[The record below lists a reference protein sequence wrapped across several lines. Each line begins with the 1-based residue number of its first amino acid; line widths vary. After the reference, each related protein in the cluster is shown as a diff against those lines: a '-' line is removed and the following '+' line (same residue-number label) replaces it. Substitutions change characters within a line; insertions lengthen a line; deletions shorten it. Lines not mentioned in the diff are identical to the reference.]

1 MDSTIETP
9 PTTNGHRPEDASSTT
24 KPLQVIVVGAGI
36 ASLVASIALRQQG
49 HHVAIYEKSRFANET
64 GAAIHC
70 TPNATSALRH
80 LGIDPRDGGA
90 VPLIKSLW
98 LNARNEEMSPPTAHA
113 ADAHRWESPWLQA
126 HRAQLHNQLKSKA
139 TSKTDGG
146 VPCQLHTSSPVVS
159 VDPQEATVTLGTG
172 EKRSGDL
179 IVGGEGVHAETRRFL
194 GPNMPTAV
202 KGDRHAFRFI
212 YPKTL
217 AMADPVTRPLV
228 EAEGTMVSW
237 YGADRKIV
245 LYPTSHNTLLN
256 FVCIHPAAES
266 EDSDDY
272 NETASKARLLQV
284 FADFHPAVLG
294 LLDKVAPDQ
303 VSLYPL
309 YDMAQLPTFVI
320 GRMALIGDAAHP
332 FTPHLAQGGA
342 MAIEDGLSLGTMLP
356 RGTLPEEVESRL
368 QLYNQARY
376 ERAST
381 IQEYS
386 RIAGGDSTR
395 AKAAPGPALKGKS
408 AASSPPRL
416 EVLDYIEYGL
426 SHDEYHASRKILR
439 DHLNRLP
446 TSQQRWRSPLGFGLL
461 QGPRQDPAGHS
472 HAISLKT
479 STSRAASIRFAT
491 SATALRALFPSERYS
506 FASRDTVQYAT
517 LTLQTLD
524 RLAWLGG
531 HGYDL
536 VGFYVHGV
544 CYRRDDG
551 TVVRGRYCPIMV
563 ENLADPIITGREE
576 LGVPKVFSDID
587 VVCSDGTLRATV
599 SWRGARWLELAWS
612 QLSDSSD
619 ETAVPAEED
628 LLVHKYIP
636 STARTGTA
644 DADYPVLIRTA
655 QEDAR
660 VLRRRR
666 CQVADAHFRFSN
678 PGVGALPTLSNIAE
692 AMAEIPN
699 HGIVAAGVVETEGV
713 SDFSD
718 VTALQ

>member
-1 MDSTIETP
+1 MNSTTETP
-9 PTTNGHRPEDASSTT
+9 PTTNGYRPEDESSAT
-24 KPLQVIVVGAGI
+24 KSLQVIVVGAGI
-36 ASLVASIALRQQG
+36 ASLVASIALHQQG
-49 HHVAIYEKSRFANET
+49 HHVEIYEKSRFANET

-172 EKRSGDL
+172 ETRSGDL
-179 IVGGEGVHAETRRFL
+179 IVGGDGVHAVTRRFL
-194 GPNMPTAV
+194 GPDMPTAI

-212 YPKTL
+212 YPKDL
-217 AMADPVTRPLV
+217 AMADPVTRPLI

-284 FADFHPAVLG
+284 FADFHPVVLT
-294 LLDKVAPDQ
+294 LLNKVAPDQ

-309 YDMAQLPTFVI
+309 YDMAQLPTFVTS
-320 GRMALIGDAAHP
+320 RMALIGDAAHP

-395 AKAAPGPALKGKS
+395 AKTAPGPALK
-408 AASSPPRL
+408 
-416 EVLDYIEYGL
+416 VLDFIEHGL

-461 QGPRQDPAGHS
+461 QGPRQDAAGRS
-472 HAISLKT
+472 HAASLKT
-479 STSRAASIRFAT
+479 STSRTASVRFAT
-491 SATALRALFPSERYS
+491 SATVLRGLFPSERYS
-506 FASRDTVQYAT
+506 FASRDTVQCAT

-544 CYRRDDG
+544 CYRQADG
-551 TVVRGRYCPIMV
+551 TVVQGRYCPLMI

-587 VVCSDGTLRATV
+587 VVCSDGGVRATL
-599 SWRGARWLELAWS
+599 SWWGARWLELAWS

-619 ETAVPAEED
+619 DTGIPAEEN

-636 STARTGTA
+636 STAKTGTA
-644 DADYPVLIRTA
+644 DADYAVLIRTA

-666 CQVADAHFRFSN
+666 CQAADAQFRFSN

-699 HGIVAAGVVETEGV
+699 YGIVAAGVVETEGV

-718 VTALQ
+718 VTVLRW